1 MQLKSVAVLAMC
13 PLFAGFLMAQQPQTQ
28 TTTTTTTTTWNG
40 TLLDAGCR
48 ATHTETKE
56 TKSDE
61 NGTQTTT
68 TRTTNTD
75 CPVATTT
82 TSFGVLTSDGK
93 YIRFDPS
100 SNTRIVEM
108 IKNNNKW
115 NKEIGEHAPVTVRVI
130 GKANGEMIVL
140 ESIE

>member
-1 MQLKSVAVLAMC
+1 MQMKSVAVWTMC

-28 TTTTTTTTTWNG
+28 TTTTSTTTTWNG
-40 TLLDAGCR
+40 TLLDAGCK

-56 TKSDE
+56 TKADE
-61 NGTQTTT
+61 NGTKSTT

-82 TSFGVLTSDGK
+82 TAFGVLTSDGK
-93 YIRFDPS
+93 FIRFDPS
-100 SNTRIVEM
+100 SNARIGEM
-108 IKNNNKW
+108 IRNNNRW
-115 NKEIGEHAPVTVRVI
+115 NKEIGEHAPVTVRVV

>member
-1 MQLKSVAVLAMC
+1 MHVKSLAVLS
-13 PLFAGFLMAQQPQTQ
+13 PLLAGFLMAQQPQAQ
-28 TTTTTTTTTWNG
+28 TTTTTSTTTWNG

-56 TKSDE
+56 TKSDQ
-61 NGTQTTT
+61 NGTKSTT

-82 TSFGVLTSDGK
+82 TAFGVLTSDGK
-93 YIRFDPS
+93 FIRFDPS
-100 SNTRIVEM
+100 SNTRIGEM
-108 IKNNNKW
+108 IRNSNKW
-115 NKEIGEHAPVTVRVI
+115 NKEIGEHAPVTVRVL
-130 GKANGEMIVL
+130 GKANGEMIVV

>member
-1 MQLKSVAVLAMC
+1 MQVKSFGVLAMC
-13 PLFAGFLMAQQPQTQ
+13 PLFAGFLMAQQPQAQ
-28 TTTTTTTTTWNG
+28 TTTTTTTTWNG
-40 TLLDAGCR
+40 TLMDAGCR

-61 NGTQTTT
+61 SGTKSTT

-82 TSFGVLTSDGK
+82 TAFGVLTADGK

-100 SNTRIVEM
+100 SNTRIGQM
-108 IKNNNKW
+108 IRNNNKW
-115 NKEIGEHAPVTVRVI
+115 SKEIGEHTPVTVRVL
-130 GKANGEMIVL
+130 GKANGDLIVL
-140 ESIE
+140 ESFE

>member
-1 MQLKSVAVLAMC
+1 MQVKSVAVLALC
-13 PLFAGFLMAQQPQTQ
+13 PLFAALMMAQQPQAQ

-56 TKSDE
+56 TDQS
-61 NGTQTTT
+61 GTRT
-68 TRTTNTD
+68 TRSTNTD

-82 TSFGVLTSDGK
+82 TAFGVLTSDGK
-93 YIRFDPS
+93 YVRFDSS
-100 SNTRIVEM
+100 SNTRIGEM
-108 IKNNNKW
+108 IRNSHKW
-115 NKEIGEHAPVTVRVI
+115 NKEIGEHAPVTVRVL
-130 GKANGEMIVL
+130 GKANGDTIVL

>member
-1 MQLKSVAVLAMC
+1 MLVKSVAVLATC
-13 PLFAGFLMAQQPQTQ
+13 PFLVGFLMAQQPQAQ

-56 TKSDE
+56 TKSDQ
-61 NGTQTTT
+61 NGTKSTT

-82 TSFGVLTSDGK
+82 TAFGVLTSDGK
-93 YIRFDPS
+93 YVRFDPS

-130 GKANGEMIVL
+130 GKANGEIIVL

>member
-1 MQLKSVAVLAMC
+1 MQVKSVAVLALC
-13 PLFAGFLMAQQPQTQ
+13 PLFAAFLMAQQPQAQ
-28 TTTTTTTTTWNG
+28 NTTTTTTTTWNG

-61 NGTQTTT
+61 SGTKSTT
-68 TRTTNTD
+68 TRTTKTD

-82 TSFGVLTSDGK
+82 TAFGVLTSDGK

-115 NKEIGEHAPVTVRVI
+115 NKEIGEHAPVTVRVL
-130 GKANGEMIVL
+130 GKANGDTIVL

>member
-1 MQLKSVAVLAMC
+1 MQVKSVAVLAIC
-13 PLFAGFLMAQQPQTQ
+13 PLFAGFLLAQQPQAQ

-56 TKSDE
+56 TKSDQ
-61 NGTQTTT
+61 NGTKSTT

-82 TSFGVLTSDGK
+82 TAFGVLTSDGK
-93 YIRFDPS
+93 FVRFDPAG
-100 SNTRIVEM
+100 NTRIGEM
-108 IKNNNKW
+108 IRTSNKW

-130 GKANGEMIVL
+130 GKAHGEMIVL